1 MAAASANLPAIQVN
15 GGPKISTTWRG
26 VEVGSGTDMWRYWD
40 EYRTGRIPDE
50 DWRELERCINCS
62 SGACNV
68 MGTASTMAAMSEALG
83 MMLPGTSTIDA
94 TDARR
99 LVAAEESGRR
109 IVDLADV
116 NIRPSRIMT
125 REAFE
130 NAFRVCV
137 ALGGSTNAIIHLIAI
152 AGRLNID
159 LPLRRVDELARTI
172 PCVANVKPSGAR
184 LIQDLHRAG
193 GVPAV
198 MKEIEPHLNLGCLT
212 VTGRTLGENLAAA
225 RCRDR
230 DVIRPLNNPIAHE
243 GALAV
248 LFGNLA
254 PRGAVIKTSAASAHL
269 MEHTGKAV
277 VFENYADMLAR
288 IESPDLEVDA
298 GSVLVL
304 KNCGPK
310 GAPGMPE
317 WGFLPVPAK
326 LLNSGVKDVVRI
338 SDARMSGTSY
348 GSVVLHVCPEA
359 ADRGPLALVRNGDPI
374 CLDVPRRSLELLIDD
389 AEFERRRSEFQPPAS
404 EHLRGYPRLFID
416 HVLQADEGCDF
427 DFLRPRNPEEMRFVP
442 PVVGRS

>member
-1 MAAASANLPAIQVN
+1 
-15 GGPKISTTWRG
+15 
-26 VEVGSGTDMWRYWD
+26 
-40 EYRTGRIPDE
+40 
-50 DWRELERCINCS
+50 
-62 SGACNV
+62 
-68 MGTASTMAAMSEALG
+68 
-83 MMLPGTSTIDA
+83 
-94 TDARR
+94 
-99 LVAAEESGRR
+99 
-109 IVDLADV
+109 
-116 NIRPSRIMT
+116 MT

-159 LPLRRVDELARTI
+159 LPLRRFDELGRTI

-184 LIQDLHRAG
+184 LIQDLHGAG

-212 VTGRTLGENLAAA
+212 VTGRTLGENLSAV
-225 RCRDR
+225 RCRNR
-230 DVIRPLNNPIAHE
+230 DVIRPLNNPIAHG

-254 PRGAVIKTSAASAHL
+254 PRGAVIKTSAASPHL

-310 GAPGMPE
+310 GGPGMPE

-326 LLNSGVKDVVRI
+326 LLNSGVYDVVRI

-359 ADRGPLALVRNGDPI
+359 VDGGPLALVRNGDSI
-374 CLDVPRRSLELLIDD
+374 RLDVPRRSLELLIDD
-389 AEFERRRSEFQPPAS
+389 VEIKRRRGEFQPPAS

-427 DFLRPRNPEEMRFVP
+427 DFLRPRNSEETRFVP
-442 PVVGRS
+442 PMVGRS